1 MRILCT
7 KSFKT
12 LVLAALLTATFA
24 MPVYAALDV
33 KDEAM
38 ESEDRPRSLSEV
50 ENIKPSKDVKKDEGL
65 PFDIREEALRE
76 AALSFGARSGLSY
89 RIYQIRQE
97 LSYRARYLDKVY
109 DFGQLLIP
117 APSGLMIEPPIVSSG
132 DNALIIEASGQ
143 QAAVS
148 DKIYNIITN
157 ARIVSAPRTWRF
169 YLERSW
175 GEVELPPD
183 LLLPETDEER
193 EIWIELVNEGWEYG
207 VQQANDIFEAD
218 LNRLVADFQGMIRYK
233 TLLTQGMISPP
244 YALQV
249 DRGITGSANEMRIG
263 DRAIEITGVPRLI
276 TGSEEWQPASR

>member
-1 MRILCT
+1 MCIPFL
-7 KSFKT
+7 KSLK
-12 LVLAALLTATFA
+12 VLALVALTASLYVSTA
-24 MPVYAALDV
+24 IANDQTLDG
-33 KDEAM
+33 E
-38 ESEDRPRSLSEV
+38 EDRPRTLNEI

-97 LSYRARYLDKVY
+97 LNYRDRYLDKVY

-117 APSGLMIEPPIVSSG
+117 APSGLTIEPPIVSSG
-132 DNALIIEASGQ
+132 DNALIIEANGQ

-148 DKIYNIITN
+148 DKIYNIIAN
-157 ARIVSAPRTWRF
+157 ARIVSAPRSWRF

-183 LLLPETDEER
+183 LLLPENEEER
-193 EIWIELVNEGWEYG
+193 KIWVKLVNEGWEYG

-218 LNRLVADFQGMIRYK
+218 LNRLVADFQGMIRYR
-233 TLLTQGMISPP
+233 TLLTQGMISAP

-249 DRGITGSANEMRIG
+249 DRGVTGGPNEMRIG
-263 DRAIEITGVPRLI
+263 DRAIEITGVPQLI
-276 TGSEEWQPASR
+276 TGSEQWKPASR

>member
-1 MRILCT
+1 MCIPFFKSLKILALVALT
-7 KSFKT
+7 TT
-12 LVLAALLTATFA
+12 LCVSAAIANDQT
-24 MPVYAALDV
+24 LD
-33 KDEAM
+33 E
-38 ESEDRPRSLSEV
+38 EGERPRTLSEV
-50 ENIKPSKDVKKDEGL
+50 ENIKPSKDVKKDQGL

-132 DNALIIEASGQ
+132 DNALIIEANGQ

-148 DKIYNIITN
+148 DKIYNIIVN

-175 GEVELPPD
+175 GEVDLPPD
-183 LLLPETDEER
+183 LLLPENEEER
-193 EIWIELVNEGWEYG
+193 KIWVKLVNEGWEYG
-207 VQQANDIFEAD
+207 IQQANDIFEAD
-218 LNRLVADFQGMIRYK
+218 LNRLVADFQGMIRYR

-249 DRGITGSANEMRIG
+249 DRGVTGGPNEMRIG
-263 DRAIEITGVPRLI
+263 DRAIEITGVPQLI
-276 TGSEEWQPASR
+276 TGSEQWKPASR